1 MTSPA
6 LPPLSAIRCFEA
18 AARHQSFTRAAEELG
33 MTQAAMSYQIKLLE
47 ERVGSPLFKRGARG
61 VTLTKT
67 GRMLAPKIADAFSQL
82 RSAFADMNRSADR
95 ALSIT
100 ALSTLAVTWLLPRLG
115 GFQRANPDIAVAID
129 TSNDLV
135 DFSDGEFDVGIRSG
149 NGEWLGLVAHSLFPA
164 AFTPMLSPAL
174 AAQYP
179 RLAAPADLLKLPLID
194 PHDPWWQEWFADAG
208 APAPDLSSRT
218 GIRVDNQQMAARA
231 AMSGQGVAV
240 LMPTFFAEELA
251 AGTLIQPFPLVRDS
265 GAHYWLVYPE
275 ARRRSAKIRAFR
287 DWILEEAASGEKRG

>member
-1 MTSPA
+1 MAPHA
-6 LPPLSAIRCFEA
+6 LPPLAAIRCFEA

-47 ERVGSPLFKRGARG
+47 ERVGASLFKRNARG
-61 VTLTKT
+61 VTLTKVGQT
-67 GRMLAPKIADAFSQL
+67 LAPKIAEAFSQL
-82 RSAFADMNRSADR
+82 RGAFADMNRSADR
-95 ALSIT
+95 TLSIT

-115 GFQRANPDIAVAID
+115 TFRRSHPDIAVNLD

-135 DFSDGEFDVGIRSG
+135 DFSDGEFDLGIRSG
-149 NGEWLGLVAHSLFPA
+149 KGDWPGLVAHALFPA

-179 RLAAPADLLKLPLID
+179 ALSSPADLLNLPLID
-194 PHDPWWQEWFADAG
+194 PHDPWWQEWFSDAG
-208 APAPDLSSRT
+208 APAPDLSSRG

-240 LMPTFFAEELA
+240 LMPTFFADELD
-251 AGTLIQPFPLVRDS
+251 AGVLVQPFPLVRDS

-275 ARRRSAKIRAFR
+275 ARGRSGKIRAFR
-287 DWILEEAASGEKRG
+287 DWILEEAASGEP